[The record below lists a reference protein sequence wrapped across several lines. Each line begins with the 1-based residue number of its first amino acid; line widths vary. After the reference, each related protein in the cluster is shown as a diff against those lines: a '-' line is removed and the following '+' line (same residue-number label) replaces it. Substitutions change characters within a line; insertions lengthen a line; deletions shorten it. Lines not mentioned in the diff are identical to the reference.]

1 MRAFITK
8 IGLKKAFK
16 SEMKRAVDQRL
27 RDEIADF
34 LISRVKKLDDVDEY
48 VVDYECSDS
57 DDEEEAQDWE
67 EVDGCEEEKSSL
79 ETFLLTRLLKTM
91 ISSIGV

>member
-34 LISRVKKLDDVDEY
+34 LISRVKKPDVDEY
-48 VVDYECSDS
+48 VVDYERCDG
-57 DDEEEAQDWE
+57 DDEEEADEWE